1 MRRGKPLPSLTSA
14 GPSADRAL
22 AASHGQGLAT
32 ALQYVKGVGPAR
44 GKLLGKME
52 VVTVE
57 DALFHL
63 PTRHEDRSRLVPL
76 RSITPGEGRTCAGT
90 IRGVSPAPPGRPR
103 VPLSVLL
110 GDGTGYLTALWFNQA
125 YLERVFKRGQRLIV
139 HGKVVRRDGGPLE
152 IRVADYEI
160 VDEGP
165 DETIHTGRLVPVY
178 RLTRGLTQRP
188 MRSLMKRLVDAYADL
203 APEPLPEALRSRRG
217 FLPASQALKMGHFP
231 ESASELDA
239 ARRRLVFEDCFL
251 LQLGLAIRRQREG
264 RRRGLSMNPAGALWS
279 GLTASLPFSLTAAQ
293 ERVWSEIRGDMAAPH
308 PMNRL

>member
-76 RSITPGEGRTCAGT
+76 RSVTPGEARTCAGT

-110 GDGTGYLTALWFNQA
+110 GDGTGFLTAVWFNQP
-125 YLERVFKRGQRLIV
+125 YLERTFKRGQRLIV
-139 HGKVVRRDGGPLE
+139 HGKVIRREGGSLQ
-152 IRVADYEI
+152 VQVSDYEI

-165 DETIHTGRLVPVY
+165 DETSHTGRLVPVY

-188 MRSLMKRLVDAYADL
+188 MRSLMKRLVDTWADQ
-203 APEPLPEALRSRRG
+203 ATEPLPEPLRARRD
-217 FLPASQALKMGHFP
+217 FLPVGAALK
-231 ESASELDA
+231 
-239 ARRRLVFEDCFL
+239 
-251 LQLGLAIRRQREG
+251 
-264 RRRGLSMNPAGALWS
+264 
-279 GLTASLPFSLTAAQ
+279 T
-293 ERVWSEIRGDMAAPH
+293 
-308 PMNRL
+308 